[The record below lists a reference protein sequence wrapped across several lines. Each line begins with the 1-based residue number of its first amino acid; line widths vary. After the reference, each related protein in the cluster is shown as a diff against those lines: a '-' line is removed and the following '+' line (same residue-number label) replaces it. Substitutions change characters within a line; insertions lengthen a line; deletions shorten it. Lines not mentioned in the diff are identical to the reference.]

1 MTIKKIA
8 LLAAVSILSVT
19 ASIAAPVTL
28 TAADGKPV
36 TIDIPDDIAGIVKS
50 NQAKIN
56 AALKEHNVSVA
67 DILEKSASIRDAYA
81 NIGDSLGGI
90 SNPVST
96 VLDGMDDMSGNLLD
110 AIPVSQSMQTVYAEA
125 WIGKLVPGFH
135 FGVGVNVSAAKLN
148 VEPIKEVCQAMDVD
162 TKDLPDN
169 VVFPTICGD
178 IRLGGIVFP
187 FDIGFSFVKFD
198 SSKYDS
204 IASNIDPMTFD
215 YFSVGGD
222 VRYALLRGGIL
233 KPKVSVGAG
242 YYFTKGNFSISED
255 RADIDIG
262 FDSSLFF
269 LEAQASIKALCFVPF
284 IGTKLMVSKASFNW
298 DADANW
304 ASILSDSDNN
314 SNLAIA
320 QEWGLLPEHLGDSY
334 SSTAFHPMIYGGLG
348 LDMFILN
355 LTVSGGYD
363 FTSRLPVGAV
373 SARIAW

>member
-1 MTIKKIA
+1 MKKIA

-19 ASIAAPVTL
+19 AALATPVTL
-28 TAADGKPV
+28 KAADGKPV
-36 TIDIPDDIAGIVKS
+36 TIDVPDDIAGIVKS
-50 NQAKIN
+50 NQDRIN
-56 AALKEHNVSVA
+56 EALKEHNVSA
-67 DILEKSASIRDAYA
+67 TDILAKASSIRDAYA

-96 VLDGMDDMSGNLLD
+96 VLDGMDDMGDNLLD

-125 WIGKLVPGFH
+125 WIGKLIPGFH
-135 FGVGVNVSAAKLN
+135 FGVGINVSAAKLD
-148 VEPIKEVCQAMDVD
+148 VTPIKEVCQAMDVD

-169 VVFPTICGD
+169 LAFPTICGD

-187 FDIGFSFVKFD
+187 FDVGFSFVKFD

-204 IASNIDPMTFD
+204 IKSNIDPMTFD
-215 YFSVGGD
+215 YLSVGGD
-222 VRYALLRGGIL
+222 VRYALLKGGAF

-242 YYFTKGNFSISED
+242 YYFTKGSFSISED
-255 RADIDIG
+255 EADVDIS

-284 IGTKLMVSKASFNW
+284 VGTKLMISKANFDW
-298 DADANW
+298 DANANW
-304 ASILSDSDNN
+304 ASILSDNSNN
-314 SNLAIA
+314 SNLAVA

-348 LDMFILN
+348 LDLFILN

-363 FTSRLPVGAV
+363 FTSGLPVGAV

>member
-1 MTIKKIA
+1 MKKIA

-19 ASIAAPVTL
+19 AALATPVTL
-28 TAADGKPV
+28 KAADGKPV
-36 TIDIPDDIAGIVKS
+36 TIDVPDDIAGIVKS
-50 NQAKIN
+50 NQDRIN
-56 AALKEHNVSVA
+56 EALKEHNVSA
-67 DILEKSASIRDAYA
+67 TDILAKASSIRDAYA

-96 VLDGMDDMSGNLLD
+96 VLDGMDDMGDNLLD

-125 WIGKLVPGFH
+125 WIGKLIPGFH
-135 FGVGVNVSAAKLN
+135 FGVGINVSAAKLD
-148 VEPIKEVCQAMDVD
+148 VTPIKEVCQAMDVD

-169 VVFPTICGD
+169 LAFPTICGD
-178 IRLGGIVFP
+178 IRLGGVVFP
-187 FDIGFSFVKFD
+187 FDVGFSFVKFD

-204 IASNIDPMTFD
+204 IKSNIDPMTFD
-215 YFSVGGD
+215 YLSVGGD
-222 VRYALLRGGIL
+222 VRYALLKGGAFR
-233 KPKVSVGAG
+233 PKVSVGAG

-255 RADIDIG
+255 EADVDIS

-284 IGTKLMVSKASFNW
+284 IGTKLMISNASFSW

-304 ASILSDSDNN
+304 ASILSDNSNN
-314 SNLAIA
+314 SNLAVA

-348 LDMFILN
+348 LDLFILN

-363 FTSRLPVGAV
+363 FTSGLPVGAV

>member
-1 MTIKKIA
+1 MKKIA

-19 ASIAAPVTL
+19 AALATPVTL
-28 TAADGKPV
+28 KAADGKPV
-36 TIDIPDDIAGIVKS
+36 TIDVPDDIAGIVKS
-50 NQAKIN
+50 NQDRIN
-56 AALKEHNVSVA
+56 EALKEHNVSA
-67 DILEKSASIRDAYA
+67 TDILAKASSIRDAYA

-96 VLDGMDDMSGNLLD
+96 VLDGMDDMGDNLLD

-125 WIGKLVPGFH
+125 WIGKLIPGFH
-135 FGVGVNVSAAKLN
+135 FGVGINVSAAKLD
-148 VEPIKEVCQAMDVD
+148 VTPIKEVCQAMDVD
-162 TKDLPDN
+162 TKDIPDN
-169 VVFPTICGD
+169 LAFPTICGD

-187 FDIGFSFVKFD
+187 FDVGFSFVKFD
-198 SSKYDS
+198 ASKYDS
-204 IASNIDPMTFD
+204 IASGIDPMTFD
-215 YFSVGGD
+215 YLSVGGD
-222 VRYALLRGGIL
+222 VRYALLKGGAFR
-233 KPKVSVGAG
+233 PKVSVGAG

-255 RADIDIG
+255 EADVDIS

-284 IGTKLMVSKASFNW
+284 VGTKLMISKANFDW

-304 ASILSDSDNN
+304 ASILSDNSNN
-314 SNLAIA
+314 SNLAVA

-348 LDMFILN
+348 LDLFILN

-363 FTSRLPVGAV
+363 FTSGLPVGAV